1 MSRNSSGVYTLP
13 NAPVVTNTTIT
24 STDENTT
31 RSDIASEITNSLDR
45 NGRGAMLAP
54 LQLAD
59 GTPSLPGLT
68 FGTNTNTGMYR
79 IGANIIGFAVAGALA
94 LTIAAGGLTVATS
107 LGIGLTPGRTFDVL
121 GPSGATTARIVRND
135 AGVVGNLILELQN
148 GSGGGT
154 TVASVDSTGKG
165 IFSGPLVA
173 PYFQATGVVSAVGT
187 ISFESNFLVLQGGT
201 AGFQIRDSGDANTN
215 LQVSDAGVATFR
227 TSVITPLLTSAASL
241 LIQTPGGGNFEF
253 SSGTGVI
260 RANSDNTHVF
270 GDNTHRWNTLYTFN
284 VDSGSGA
291 SLFLRTGNGNTSFE
305 VIQAG
310 AGAVNWWGASG
321 QATGITPFLG
331 VRGETNITGVLQGL
345 KGTGTFRI
353 NEAVNNTTQ
362 FEVLSVP
369 TAARWIT
376 VTASIAGNPTL
387 AVTAGNLAITAPAV
401 IVSGNT
407 FEIGTNPSQSAGYNT
422 PYTSGLNSRN
432 GANNGDINVV
442 FTLTVNSVADIIE
455 IGSSVDGGVILHA
468 RTKAGP
474 PTTTDLTAGLWAVW
488 RDTTA
493 GTTKVYYNN
502 AGAIIASAAF
512 T

>member
-79 IGANIIGFAVAGALA
+79 IGANIIGFALAGALA
-94 LTIAAGGLTVATS
+94 FTFAATGLTIAG
-107 LGIGLTPGRTFDVL
+107 
-121 GPSGATTARIVRND
+121 
-135 AGVVGNLILELQN
+135 GVVGTDVGDMFIKA
-148 GSGGGT
+148 GGANMWKI
-154 TVASVDSTGKG
+154 ASVGGHLTPVNAGQNIGSSVNPIAT
-165 IFSGPLVA
+165 ITASASVVTPLVGNVTDTTLN
-173 PYFQATGVVSAVGT
+173 FQVNNAAKWGIATS
-187 ISFESNFLVLQGGT
+187 
-201 AGFQIRDSGDANTN
+201 
-215 LQVSDAGVATFR
+215 AGVGGAAAYTLFPAGDGTQDIGGPVTR
-227 TSVITPLLTSAASL
+227 IRTGYFSTSVITPLLTSAASL

-270 GDNTHRWNTLYTFN
+270 GDNTHRWITLYTFN

-369 TAARWIT
+369 TAARWLT
-376 VTASIAGNPTL
+376 VAASIAGAPTL
-387 AVTAGNLAITAPAV
+387 DVTAGGILNITPAV
-401 IVSGNT
+401 VIAGVSLTINT
-407 FEIGTNPSQSAGYNT
+407 SAAVASAGSIRLPNIG
-422 PYTSGLNSRN
+422 SIQSRN
-432 GANNGDINVV
+432 AANSGDVSMLQMQTI
-442 FTLTVNSVADIIE
+442 NSVSDIIV
-455 IGSSVDGGVILHA
+455 IGGAGLVVVA
-468 RTKAGP
+468 RAGAGA
-474 PTTTDLTAGLWAVW
+474 PTTTDLAAGRWTVW
-488 RDTTA
+488 RDTTGA
-493 GTTKVYYNN
+493 TTKVYYNN